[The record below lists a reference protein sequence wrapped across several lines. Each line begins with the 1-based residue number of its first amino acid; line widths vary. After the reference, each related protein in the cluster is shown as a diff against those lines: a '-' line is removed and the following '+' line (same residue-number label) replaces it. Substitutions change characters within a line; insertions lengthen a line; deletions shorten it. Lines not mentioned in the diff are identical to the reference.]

1 MELPLLVFWESTVT
15 DEDRSDRDDAVDRP
29 LPLLIKG
36 DSVLLLQVAD
46 SLIDCGPFSYE
57 NSMFPYYQKLGHIY
71 YTDNP

>member
-36 DSVLLLQVAD
+36 DSV
-46 SLIDCGPFSYE
+46 PFEEYRKEPFCSVG
-57 NSMFPYYQKLGHIY
+57 MGLH
-71 YTDNP
+71 